1 MKRTLTYVIPEVRQR
16 AVASFNSLKKLNRKL
31 CREFIR
37 GLKYLRDYGQNSDWK
52 TSIYVDFEPY
62 SFVAEVKKGNDRIIQ
77 IGLILHG
84 DPKSP
89 EARFGCHS

>member
-16 AVASFNSLKKLNRKL
+16 AVASYNSLKKLNRKL

-37 GLKYLRDYGQNSDWK
+37 GLKYLRDYGHNPDWK

-84 DPKSP
+84 DPKSS

>member
-1 MKRTLTYVIPEVRQR
+1 MKRTLTYVIPEVRQK
-16 AVASFNSLKKLNRKL
+16 AVASYNSLKKLNRKL
-31 CREFIR
+31 CKEFVQR
-37 GLKYLRDYGQNSDWK
+37 MKYLRDYGCNQDWK
-52 TSIYVDFEPY
+52 TVIYVDFEPY